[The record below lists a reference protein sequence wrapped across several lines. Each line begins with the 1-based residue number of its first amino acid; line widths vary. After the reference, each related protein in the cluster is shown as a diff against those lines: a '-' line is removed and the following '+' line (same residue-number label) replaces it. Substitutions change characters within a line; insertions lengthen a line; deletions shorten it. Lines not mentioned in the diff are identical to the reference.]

1 MRFNNKP
8 GRAVDPNIF
17 RFGNAL
23 HSKPWLK
30 CCLLRCMLSAGR
42 EVKMEIP
49 ICACHF
55 NSNKDTL
62 PVWANTA
69 KRTWNQQPERQNR
82 GGTTMKVVGR
92 KFFGRAMV
100 CAAIGFMTLAIFSHT
115 KIVVAAQQA
124 AG

>member
-23 HSKPWLK
+23 HSKPWIE
-30 CCLLRCMLSAGR
+30 CCLLRCMLSGGR

-55 NSNKDTL
+55 NS
-62 PVWANTA
+62 
-69 KRTWNQQPERQNR
+69 KRTHCRFGLISRSEARISSPRGKTEEEPQCKWLVASFLVERWSAPR
-82 GGTTMKVVGR
+82 
-92 KFFGRAMV
+92 
-100 CAAIGFMTLAIFSHT
+100 
-115 KIVVAAQQA
+115 
-124 AG
+124 